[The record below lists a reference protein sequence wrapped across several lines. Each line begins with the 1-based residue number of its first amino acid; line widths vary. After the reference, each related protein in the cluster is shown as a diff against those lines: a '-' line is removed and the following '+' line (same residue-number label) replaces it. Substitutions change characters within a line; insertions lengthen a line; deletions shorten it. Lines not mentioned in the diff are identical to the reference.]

1 MRSKSPN
8 NKEKDTTGT
17 KAEKNDLFPEMTDE
31 NWKPS
36 FMEVVRSK
44 SWTEHLTA
52 YIATFGVLLYLILS
66 PEDWT
71 GWALTILSAAGL
83 AIGYWV
89 AMVNFNRCYL
99 QKANRRLLQ
108 ERRRLDRIEKELQE
122 VTRRLEST
130 ETKRETPNK

>member
-1 MRSKSPN
+1 
-8 NKEKDTTGT
+8 
-17 KAEKNDLFPEMTDE
+17 MTDE

-44 SWTEHLTA
+44 SWMEHLTA
-52 YIATFGVLLYLILS
+52 YFITFGVLLYLILS
-66 PEDWT
+66 PEDWR
-71 GWALTILSAAGL
+71 GWALTMLGAAGL

-130 ETKRETPNK
+130 GTTRETPKK

>member
-17 KAEKNDLFPEMTDE
+17 GTEKNDLFPEMTDE

-52 YIATFGVLLYLILS
+52 YFITFGVLLYLILS

-71 GWALTILSAAGL
+71 GWALTILSAAVL

-122 VTRRLEST
+122 VTRRLEPT
-130 ETKRETPNK
+130 GTKREAPNK

>member
-1 MRSKSPN
+1 
-8 NKEKDTTGT
+8 
-17 KAEKNDLFPEMTDE
+17 MTDE

-52 YIATFGVLLYLILS
+52 YFVTFGVLLYLILS
-66 PEDWT
+66 PKDWT
-71 GWALTILSAAGL
+71 GWALTILSAAVL

-130 ETKRETPNK
+130 GTTRETPNK

>member
-1 MRSKSPN
+1 ML
-8 NKEKDTTGT
+8 G
-17 KAEKNDLFPEMTDE
+17 
-31 NWKPS
+31 
-36 FMEVVRSK
+36 
-44 SWTEHLTA
+44 
-52 YIATFGVLLYLILS
+52 
-66 PEDWT
+66 
-71 GWALTILSAAGL
+71 AAGL

-122 VTRRLEST
+122 VTRRLEPT

>member
-8 NKEKDTTGT
+8 SKEKDTTGT

-52 YIATFGVLLYLILS
+52 YFITFGVLLYLILS
-66 PEDWT
+66 PE
-71 GWALTILSAAGL
+71 GEVLAGPRGYNLSIPGFIAFL
-83 AIGYWV
+83 DSW
-89 AMVNFNRCYL
+89 
-99 QKANRRLLQ
+99 QK
-108 ERRRLDRIEKELQE
+108 
-122 VTRRLEST
+122 
-130 ETKRETPNK
+130 